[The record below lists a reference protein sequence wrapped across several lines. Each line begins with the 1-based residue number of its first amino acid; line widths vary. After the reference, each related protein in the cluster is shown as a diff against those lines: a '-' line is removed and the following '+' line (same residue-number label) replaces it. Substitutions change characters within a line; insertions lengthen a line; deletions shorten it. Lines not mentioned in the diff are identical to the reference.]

1 MIKNTRTRNAI
12 CLNYVILW
20 HCMHYIWQVLERI
33 LAGMVPRLGGS
44 LVDKLSPSPDLY
56 GPFWLAMT
64 LTLTVALSSN
74 LSRLIQL
81 VIFSFSLFQLTDA
94 TLPFFLRNTEKWEF
108 HFHEVTLLGSVIYA
122 YSFFVPLL
130 LYCVLWW
137 RGSRDRY
144 TLLQL
149 TAIYG
154 YSISIF
160 IPLTVMVHA
169 LQ

>member
-1 MIKNTRTRNAI
+1 MSDLSPVMIKNTRTRNAI

-81 VIFSFSLFQLTDA
+81 VVSFLSLSFSSLMLHSS
-94 TLPFFLRNTEKWEF
+94 FFPQKHRKVGISFSRSDTAWFCDLC
-108 HFHEVTLLGSVIYA
+108 LLIF
-122 YSFFVPLL
+122 YSFSVVVCL
-130 LYCVLWW
+130 
-137 RGSRDRY
+137 
-144 TLLQL
+144 
-149 TAIYG
+149 
-154 YSISIF
+154 
-160 IPLTVMVHA
+160 MVEGK
-169 LQ
+169 

>member
-1 MIKNTRTRNAI
+1 MSDLSPVMIKNTRTRNAI

-94 TLPFFLRNTEKWEF
+94 TLPFFPQKYRKVGISFSRSDTAWFCDLCLLIF
-108 HFHEVTLLGSVIYA
+108 CSSSTLLC
-122 YSFFVPLL
+122 F
-130 LYCVLWW
+130 
-137 RGSRDRY
+137 
-144 TLLQL
+144 
-149 TAIYG
+149 
-154 YSISIF
+154 
-160 IPLTVMVHA
+160 MVEGK
-169 LQ
+169 